1 VVKGMKVDK
10 IYTKAGSKFSEQIEI
25 WASNRCIELIS
36 VAEKINENI
45 ERYDS
50 LLIFNENQ
58 NLNKEITEIK
68 SLFDKQQKSIHK
80 IDING
85 TLRVGLSNLE
95 LWAEQN
101 KCKRLLILG
110 ADELIKNPNLERYL
124 NLEK

>member
-1 VVKGMKVDK
+1 MKVDK

-25 WASNRCIELIS
+25 WASNRCNELIS

-58 NLNKEITEIK
+58 NLNKEISEIK
-68 SLFDKQQKSIHK
+68 SLFDKQQKAIHK

-95 LWAEQN
+95 LWVEQN